1 MGKPE
6 ANFQKK
12 FCDWLTDNGFE
23 WIRVK
28 ASGNVN
34 KGKPD
39 VAVFWDY
46 GWAWLEFKRS
56 IEAPLRPGQAK
67 NVAWANEH
75 GHGFFVFPENE
86 VSTKDWL
93 LYYKERDGEKPKCD

>member
-12 FCDWLTDNGFE
+12 FCDWLTENGFK

-39 VAVFWDY
+39 VAVFWNY

-56 IEAPLRPGQAK
+56 IDAPLRPGQAENIEWAYK
-67 NVAWANEH
+67 N
-75 GHGFFVFPENE
+75 GIGCFVYPENSDE
-86 VSTKDWL
+86 VKRL
-93 LYYKERDGEKPKCD
+93 LTLSKM